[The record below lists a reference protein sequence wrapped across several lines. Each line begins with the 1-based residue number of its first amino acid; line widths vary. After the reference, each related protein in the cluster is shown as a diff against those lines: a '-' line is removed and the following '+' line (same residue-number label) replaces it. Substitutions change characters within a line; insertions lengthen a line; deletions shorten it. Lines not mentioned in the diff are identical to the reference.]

1 MAQQRE
7 QQFIIGEFIE
17 KVKKQRLGR
26 DNPYV
31 YDHTKSISSNRGNK
45 LNRNA
50 KFVHEGKLNNSTLF
64 RQTIEHAGFKRDII
78 SVNPPYY
85 TPDGDVI
92 EDESDVDDD
101 DETLEENIY
110 KDVRIEELLAPLTA
124 ASDLPSHPTFS
135 LPYRDKGLPE
145 LIRNAEDMLHREQRV
160 LWKMKRLFTEM
171 RGDSQWAPVGLF
183 HTPHDDMMMGIQRGS
198 MSSAAILA
206 EVPQA
211 QQFQEP
217 SNADDLAQAQ
227 QEAAHMAD
235 DVTISIEPAT
245 NGGAVENGHK
255 PQDVELKDYAV
266 PSTNGATPNGTSGN
280 HVTNGATLTSED
292 ATMQDSSLA
301 PTIEECGEQ
310 ADTGTSVGDADS
322 TTTPAHRMTTRA
334 QANQP
339 TRTPSLA
346 RSVSPG
352 SSVPVI
358 HPFYEFPSSV
368 VRELRSNVGLPPQ
381 MADEA
386 RLALTTYISKQEEI
400 VRSCKEM
407 HSGLLKAMEMRTN
420 VWNWTKAEGHLGEM
434 SDNEDYVDLEEWGID
449 PRDTR
454 IKYVKG
460 QQEDEQEAEEQERV
474 KRNPRRVGRAAK
486 E

>member
-17 KVKKQRLGR
+17 KVKKKRLGR
-26 DNPYV
+26 ENPYI
-31 YDHTKSISSNRGNK
+31 YDHTTPISSNRGNK

-50 KFVHEGKLNNSTLF
+50 KFVHEGKLNNSVLF
-64 RQTIEHAGFKRDII
+64 KEKIDHAGYKRDII

-92 EDESDVDDD
+92 EDESEIDDD

-110 KDVRIEELLAPLTA
+110 KDVRLEELLAPLTA
-124 ASDLPSHPTFS
+124 ASELPTHPSLS
-135 LPYRDKGLPE
+135 LPYREQGLPE

-171 RGDSQWAPVGLF
+171 RGDFHWAPVGLF
-183 HTPHDDMMMGIQRGS
+183 HTPYDDTISGFHGDS
-198 MSSAAILA
+198 TSSAAMTGEA
-206 EVPQA
+206 PQS
-211 QQFQEP
+211 QQPQELP
-217 SNADDLAQAQ
+217 NLDVGTEGQ
-227 QEAAHMAD
+227 QEDVQMAD
-235 DVTISIEPAT
+235 GVTTSIEPAT
-245 NGGAVENGHK
+245 HGLVVVTNGQDS
-255 PQDVELKDYAV
+255 QDVETRDHALA
-266 PSTNGATPNGTSGN
+266 NGVTPNGTSKV
-280 HVTNGATLTSED
+280 HVTNGETFREED
-292 ATMQDSSLA
+292 ATTEGTDLA
-301 PTIEECGEQ
+301 QTIEGGGEQ
-310 ADTGTSVGDADS
+310 AETGTVAGDADS
-322 TTTPAHRMTTRA
+322 TATPAHRMTTRA
-334 QANQP
+334 QANQS
-339 TRTPSLA
+339 TRTPSLV

-352 SSVPVI
+352 SSVPFI
-358 HPFYEFPSSV
+358 HPFYHFPPSV
-368 VRELRSNVGLPPQ
+368 VKDLRSNIGLPPQ

-420 VWNWTKAEGHLGEM
+420 VWNWTKAEGHIGEM

-449 PRDTR
+449 PRDAR

-474 KRNPRRVGRAAK
+474 KRNPRRVGRTAK